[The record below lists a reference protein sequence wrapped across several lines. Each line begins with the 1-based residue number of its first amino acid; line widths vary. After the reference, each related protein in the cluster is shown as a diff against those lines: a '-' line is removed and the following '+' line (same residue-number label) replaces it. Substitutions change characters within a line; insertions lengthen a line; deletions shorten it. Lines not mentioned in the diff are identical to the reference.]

1 MKLLVFTGVVLL
13 SSALHAQG
21 QKPSLTCSPAP
32 CVLPTVQVSEGGNAV
47 TDASIAV
54 NPLNSS
60 DFVVAAQDLNCS
72 FGFGYPMGVYSSSNG
87 GSSWSPP
94 GCMNLVYTYSPCCYP
109 TVGYD
114 RTGAAYLEGEYASNN
129 NSYLTLLAF
138 EKAGNGSSWSNPA
151 PAVADDS
158 EQAWPRLAV
167 DNNAV
172 SPYVNSV
179 YISYEAVLTGV
190 ANTPGQLR
198 VTRSSNGGGTWI
210 TGSVTN
216 RAFRASTAFS
226 NMAFGKDG
234 TVYVTWLYCAEKG
247 SISCNYGNTS
257 AQVRLSTSKDGGS
270 TWSTA
275 RGIANVTLA
284 PCSCGPYGFLPNT
297 NEAVSNFPVI
307 GVDNSNGPH
316 AGYLYVVTYNWTGAY
331 MQVEVVHS
339 KDGGTTWS
347 KPVPVAPATATH
359 DQFLAWLSVSSTGD
373 VGVSWLDRRNDPANL
388 SYQPFAAVS
397 TDGGKTFGTNWELT
411 SAFSNPLNDGS
422 GGHNL
427 GDYTGNVWVGG
438 TLYAVWMDT
447 SNGLSSQDVIGGL
460 REH

>member
-1 MKLLVFTGVVLL
+1 MKFVLPGIAFL
-13 SSALHAQG
+13 FLASTLNARG
-21 QKPSLTCSPAP
+21 QEPPLACSPVP

-47 TDASIAV
+47 TEASITV

-60 DFVVAAQDLNCS
+60 DFLVAAQDGNCP
-72 FGFGYPMGVYSSSNG
+72 FGFGFPMGVYASSNG

-94 GCMNLVYTYSPCCYP
+94 SCMLPVYTYSPSVYP
-109 TVGYD
+109 TVGFD
-114 RTGAAYLEGEYASNN
+114 RTGAAYLEGVYASNN
-129 NSYLTLLAF
+129 NYLLSILAF
-138 EKAGNGSSWSNPA
+138 EKSTQGSNWSNPA
-151 PAVADDS
+151 PNVAASSEPVDD
-158 EQAWPRLAV
+158 RLAV
-167 DNNAV
+167 DTNAA
-172 SPYVNSV
+172 SRYVNSV
-179 YISYEAVLTGV
+179 YVSYEDDLTGIGTIP
-190 ANTPGQLR
+190 AQLR
-198 VTRSSNGGGTWI
+198 VTHSSDGGRTWA
-210 TGSVTN
+210 TSPVTR
-216 RAFRASTAFS
+216 RAFHTSTAFS

-234 TVYVTWLYCAEKG
+234 AIYLSWLSCAYTGIVCYFG
-247 SISCNYGNTS
+247 STS
-257 AQVRLSTSKDGGS
+257 AEMLFSTSKDGGV
-270 TWSTA
+270 TWSAPRRTA
-275 RGIANVTLA
+275 MVNLA
-284 PCSCGPYGFLPNT
+284 PCSCGTYGILPNT
-297 NEAVSNFPVI
+297 NEAMSNFPVI
-307 GVDNSNGPH
+307 GVDNSTGPN
-316 AGYLYVVTYNWTGAY
+316 AGSLYVVMYNWTGAY

-347 KPVPVAPATATH
+347 KPVPVGPATATH

-422 GGHNL
+422 SGRYL

-460 REH
+460 RLK